1 MLLLLLRSG
10 STVCVPLTPHP
21 DPGGTPDPAS
31 CQRPLHI
38 PQGTSSQAAFITFL
52 SLFSF
57 FVLACLETKI
67 PGISPHPPPRPSSSS
82 LLLLLL
88 PLIASPLF
96 ALICPQCFALTGRG
110 SFTARLANKAGH
122 RSALHESHHSVPAI
136 SKRSATLKTRE
147 FHCSFFPKCVNFF
160 QTQLDCS
167 LQTRGQTAQLI
178 YQLAPSGAT
187 DLLQRPGSG
196 PDHCQRDGLN
206 GFRPLLMLFSNVLT
220 FPQPPPPLI
229 RSSHNAWK

>member
-38 PQGTSSQAAFITFL
+38 PQGTSSQAAFIIFL
-52 SLFSF
+52 SLFLFLFWPALKQKS
-57 FVLACLETKI
+57 L
-67 PGISPHPPPRPSSSS
+67 GYPHILLLVRPPPSSSS
-82 LLLLLL
+82 SCSSL
-88 PLIASPLF
+88 SCF
-96 ALICPQCFALTGRG
+96 STICPYMSTVLCIDRKRQFYSTTRQQ
-110 SFTARLANKAGH
+110 FRFEVKAGH
-122 RSALHESHHSVPAI
+122 QSALHESHHSVPAI

-147 FHCSFFPKCVNFF
+147 L
-160 QTQLDCS
+160 LDCS
-167 LQTRGQTAQLI
+167 LHTRGQTAQLI